1 MKKSAIL
8 LMLAGLWWACNSISS
23 PAGESPSGDDQ
34 QHSHKVGL
42 MLNNGQKWRADMSTN
57 ENVASLCTIA
67 RDFAGDTHTGLT
79 DYQVLDRG
87 LQKGFDKMI
96 RECGM
101 EGAGHDALHL
111 WLEPLLVNMNEL
123 KKVDNTAS
131 AGKIFAAIHERL
143 ELYTQYFE

>member
-8 LMLAGLWWACNSISS
+8 LMLAGLWWACNSIPS
-23 PAGESPSGDDQ
+23 PAGENAPGDNRHD
-34 QHSHKVGL
+34 HAVAL
-42 MLNNGQKWRADMSTN
+42 TLNNGQKWRADMSTN

-67 RDFAGDTHTGLT
+67 RDFAGETHTGLT
-79 DYQVLDRG
+79 DYETLGSG

-96 RECGM
+96 RECRM

-123 KKVDNTAS
+123 KKADNTAS

>member
-8 LMLAGLWWACNSISS
+8 LMLAGLWWACNSVPS
-23 PAGESPSGDDQ
+23 PTDENPSGDDQ
-34 QHSHKVGL
+34 HSHAVGL
-42 MLNNGQKWRADMSTN
+42 MLHNGQKWKADTSTN

-67 RDFAGDTHTGLT
+67 RDFAGETHIGLT
-79 DYQVLDRG
+79 DYEALGSG

-96 RECGM
+96 RECRM

-111 WLEPLLVNMNEL
+111 WLEPLLVSVSEL
-123 KKVDNTAS
+123 KRADNTIS
-131 AGKIFAAIHERL
+131 AEKIFAAIHERL